1 MEQYT
6 HQSHSKTATLKE
18 NLNIR
23 DPLLES
29 AVNRVNQLTSIVEAQ
44 ARQLRRLEA
53 QLSELQRF
61 ITSSKR

>member
-6 HQSHSKTATLKE
+6 HQSHPKTATLKE

-44 ARQLRRLEA
+44 ARQLRRLES

>member
-6 HQSHSKTATLKE
+6 HQSHPKTATLKE